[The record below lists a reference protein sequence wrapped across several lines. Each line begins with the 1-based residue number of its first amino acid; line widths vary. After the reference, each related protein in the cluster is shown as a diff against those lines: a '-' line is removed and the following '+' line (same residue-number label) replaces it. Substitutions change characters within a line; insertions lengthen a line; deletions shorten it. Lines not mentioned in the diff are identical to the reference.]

1 MIDNKPHIFGIGIS
15 GLVGSRI
22 VALLQDKYNFDNL
35 SLDTGVN
42 ITDPQTLDVIRK
54 DTDHSVVLHLAAI
67 ADVDA
72 CEKDRHLGK
81 ESLAYKV
88 NVQGTENVV
97 AACKAANKKIIYIS
111 TDFVFD
117 GTKPEGEVYS
127 EEDALHPIN
136 WYAQT
141 KYQGEEIVKNSGLP
155 YLIVRLAYPY
165 RNIFVLK
172 KDFVRAIADR
182 LKENQPVIAVTD
194 HIMTPTFMDDIAL
207 GLDVLLHDNATGIFH
222 MVGSQHITPYD
233 AAFLI
238 AEKFGLDKSLISQTT
253 RAEFFKD
260 RAPRPFNLALN
271 NAKIKKLGAQMRTFE
286 EGLALL

>member
-1 MIDNKPHIFGIGIS
+1 MIENKTNIFGIGIS

-42 ITDPQTLDVIRK
+42 ITDPSTLDVIRK

-67 ADVDA
+67 ADVDG
-72 CEKDRHLGK
+72 CEKDKHLGK
-81 ESLAYKV
+81 DSLAYKV

-97 AACKAANKKIIYIS
+97 AACKATNKKIIYIS
-111 TDFVFD
+111 TDFVFG
-117 GTKPEGEVYS
+117 GTKPEGEVYQ
-127 EEDALHPIN
+127 EEDIPNPIN

-141 KYQGEEIVKNSGLP
+141 KYQGEEMVRNSGLS

-182 LKENQPVIAVTD
+182 LKENQPVTAVTD
-194 HIMTPTFMDDIAL
+194 HLMTPTFLDDIAL
-207 GLDVLLHDNATGIFH
+207 GLDVLLQHNATGIFH
-222 MVGSQHITPYD
+222 LVGSQFVTPYD
-233 AAFLI
+233 AAVLI
-238 AEKFGLDKSLISQTT
+238 AERFHVDKSLISKTT
-253 RAEFFKD
+253 RAAFFKD

-271 NAKIKKLGAQMRTFE
+271 NDKIKKLGAQMKTFE